1 MSDRIL
7 VGRWFETK
15 WQDNRSTRETAMKI
29 RVLWIALVALLAV
42 SFGFGCGGDSGGTAG
57 TGDTGGKGGSIAAAG
72 SGAVVCAKETC
83 KLPDGVTGEL
93 CCMDPFAGGC
103 GIKSGQSCRAFPS
116 AADARCPA
124 ISLGGFMMPG
134 SGGSGG
140 AGGAG
145 AGVTACCASNGECG
159 FSIGIGT
166 GCMAISATCSFI
178 PRQLI
183 TMLTAQKCDGT
194 PVTLPADCGSTTGFG
209 GRGGGAGTG
218 AAGTGTA
225 GAAGTGTAGA
235 AGTGTAGAAG
245 TGTAGAAGTATAG
258 AAGH

>member
-15 WQDNRSTRETAMKI
+15 WQDNRSTRETAMMI
-29 RVLWIALVALLAV
+29 RVFWIALVALLAG
-42 SFGFGCGGDSGGTAG
+42 SFGVACGGSSGGGAG
-57 TGDTGGKGGSIAAAG
+57 TGDTGAKGGSIAAAG
-72 SGAVVCAKETC
+72 NGAVVCAKETC

-103 GIKSGQSCRAFPS
+103 GIKAGQTCRAFPS

-124 ISLGGFMMPG
+124 VSFGGFMMPG
-134 SGGSGG
+134 ASAGSGG
-140 AGGAG
+140 AGGSSTG
-145 AGVTACCASNGECG
+145 SGISPCCATNGECG

-166 GCMAISATCSFI
+166 GCMAISATCNLL
-178 PRQLI
+178 PRQII

-194 PVTLPADCGSTTGFG
+194 PVELPADCGSTTMLPGGFG
-209 GRGGGAGTG
+209 GGGRGAGTAG
-218 AAGTGTA
+218 STGTGTA
-225 GAAGTGTAGA
+225 GTAAA
-235 AGTGTAGAAG
+235 
-245 TGTAGAAGTATAG
+245 AG

>member
-42 SFGFGCGGDSGGTAG
+42 SFGVACGGDDSGSGGSGAS
-57 TGDTGGKGGSIAAAG
+57 TGSGGSRAAAG
-72 SGAVVCAKETC
+72 SGAVICAKETC

-103 GIKSGQSCRAFPS
+103 GIKTGASCRAFPS
-116 AADARCPA
+116 AADMLCPA
-124 ISLGGFMMPG
+124 VNFGAGMMPPAG
-134 SGGSGG
+134 AGG

-145 AGVTACCASNGECG
+145 AGFGTTPCCASNGECG
-159 FSIGIGT
+159 FSLGGMA
-166 GCMAISATCSFI
+166 CMATSATCSFI
-178 PRQLI
+178 PKQFVS
-183 TMLTAQKCDGT
+183 MLMAQKCDGT
-194 PVTLPADCGSTTGFG
+194 PLELPADCGSNMMFPGFG
-209 GRGGGAGTG
+209 GMGGSTG

-225 GAAGTGTAGA
+225 GAAGN
-235 AGTGTAGAAG
+235 
-245 TGTAGAAGTATAG
+245 
-258 AAGH
+258 